1 MGIEMLYMESSMES
15 SRSSLDYSCSR
26 GSRPDSDYYIQGNSE
41 RSDSGSMDIGNNTS
55 SQLDNKDCSTGSV
68 GSTDTDCSIDH
79 NSSHHTAD

>member
-26 GSRPDSDYYIQGNSE
+26 DSSTDSDYYIQGNSE

-55 SQLDNKDCSTGSV
+55 CQLDNTDYSKDFGYC
-68 GSTDTDCSIDH
+68 IDH
-79 NSSHHTAD
+79 NSSHHSTLHH